1 MVVAEDIIALGHNA
15 PLQGLD
21 GDLDDTAEMTKLNN
35 EIEQSQSVSNPRPI
49 NWNLVEQCSRII
61 LRDYVKHYQVA
72 SLYAKSLINLNP
84 GFKAIAEGAVVFD
97 EISRNFWNE
106 ALPPVKRKKGR
117 FAQVS
122 SWAEVVEE
130 FISTYEGPEVESELI
145 AEVKD
150 CINNL
155 DSTLVEI
162 DEDLAPNFRPI
173 LNQLDRVPIKE
184 TVVEPEP
191 TPEPVVASSTSTT
204 SEDVTTSEASSS
216 VSNTSA
222 NQDVQQTENTQTT
235 PSVAPV
241 EPSKT
246 QPQVAPQN
254 SQSTISAAPVKPIDV
269 PIAEDAAQKVKIG
282 LNFLVEAANDIF
294 AENKFNPEGYSLRR
308 IGTWN
313 KVKALPYNDN
323 NVTRIPVPSDEIRNA
338 LEKLLIGNQYDK
350 LLESSE
356 QRVSQYIYWLD
367 LSYYSYKSLM
377 ELSQKDCANAI
388 AVELRTFITKFPQV
402 VDLCFDDGTPMSNS
416 EAKSWI
422 ISLMATTGSNSDN
435 KGTVDPV
442 ETRIKEAINLSFKDM
457 NQAINLLEQFIKT
470 SSSLDLMRYETALAR
485 VFSMNKRHDLAVGI
499 INKIKDEL
507 QSNSLDKWNK
517 KETAEIYSTA
527 FDIFKDAEM
536 LPEATKILTE
546 LATIAPSIAIMK
558 KYTQE

>member
-97 EISRNFWNE
+97 EISKTFWNE
-106 ALPPVKRKKGR
+106 ALPPIKRKKGR

-122 SWAEVVEE
+122 SWVEVVEE
-130 FISTYEGPEVESELI
+130 FVSSYEGPEVESDLI

-150 CINNL
+150 CIKNL
-155 DSTLVEI
+155 DSTLAEI

-191 TPEPVVASSTSTT
+191 TPEPVVASSTSTSEEVST
-204 SEDVTTSEASSS
+204 SDASSS
-216 VSNTSA
+216 VSNTA
-222 NQDVQQTENTQTT
+222 TNQEIQQSENTQTT

-241 EPSKT
+241 EVPKP
-246 QPQVAPQN
+246 QVQVAPKV
-254 SQSTISAAPVKPIDV
+254 SQSTTSAAPVKPIDV
-269 PIAEDAAQKVKIG
+269 PIAENAAQKVKIG
-282 LNFLVEAANDIF
+282 LNFLVDAANDIF

-388 AVELRTFITKFPQV
+388 AIELRTFITKFPQV

-416 EAKSWI
+416 DAKSWI
-422 ISLMATTGSNSDN
+422 ISLMAATGSDSENN
-435 KGTVDPV
+435 AATDPV
-442 ETRIKEAINLSFKDM
+442 ETHIKEAINLSFKDM
-457 NQAINLLEQFIKT
+457 KQAINLLEQLIKT

-499 INKIKDEL
+499 INKIKGEL

-527 FDIFKDAEM
+527 FDIFRDAEM

-558 KYTQE
+558 KYTQD